1 MLSTDPRADLRTWIE
16 EEGAFTLDSI
26 NPSAQEEIARGHGED
41 GSSGVS
47 MYADVRRGM
56 PAYTFLTTTVACL
69 CTEGDRRN
77 LMEANGYSF
86 ESSVASLSP
95 PPFLSAESYRDR
107 IRFCLFCLR
116 IAVPIDSIGGQ
127 ASRYRS
133 LPFLPFRGKS
143 VSVPSREERIHRS
156 GWGL

>member
-86 ESSVASLSP
+86 ESSVASLSLSLP
-95 PPFLSAESYRDR
+95 FSLQNRTEIVSVFVSSAFESPFLS
-107 IRFCLFCLR
+107 IR
-116 IAVPIDSIGGQ
+116 
-127 ASRYRS
+127 
-133 LPFLPFRGKS
+133 
-143 VSVPSREERIHRS
+143 
-156 GWGL
+156 